1 MLIVI
6 DESTMR
12 GMEGGR
18 ELLCEL
24 SCSALWSMIH
34 ILHDDM
40 MMMMIQREMMMREGR
55 ELSHAWLLP
64 SFVAGLSQA
73 SSVVD
78 NS

>member
-12 GMEGGR
+12 GMEGWR

-40 MMMMIQREMMMREGR
+40 MMMIQREREMMMMMRER
-55 ELSHAWLLP
+55 ER
-64 SFVAGLSQA
+64 
-73 SSVVD
+73 
-78 NS
+78 

>member
-6 DESTMR
+6 DESSMR

-24 SCSALWSMIH
+24 SCSALWSMVH

-40 MMMMIQREMMMREGR
+40 MMNERERDDDDTERER
-55 ELSHAWLLP
+55 
-64 SFVAGLSQA
+64 
-73 SSVVD
+73 
-78 NS
+78 